1 MRLSPPPTP
10 PQRTRCAPPSHT
22 PPTPQPSAMRLCV
35 VDYPPL
41 AIAPVLFRIMF
52 EARRE
57 LSCVMCESSPATFSC
72 ACETRE
78 GGRETD
84 EAAPAQALRVPPQ
97 PAMDAFDGGSM
108 VRMAKPLRMLGAG
121 RLRAR
126 VWTRTLRVRQRAE
139 AGDRRGLEASPSLR
153 LVPILPPATSC
164 PHPPAA
170 FLSSLVGVTG
180 VCSAVFSF
188 CSVVCSHGVQCVFG
202 Q

>member
-1 MRLSPPPTP
+1 MG
-10 PQRTRCAPPSHT
+10 
-22 PPTPQPSAMRLCV
+22 AMRLCV

-170 FLSSLVGVTG
+170 FLSLARGYPCDGSVQCCVQFLFSCVHTVFS
-180 VCSAVFSF
+180 VCSASD
-188 CSVVCSHGVQCVFG
+188 CYAPP
-202 Q
+202 